1 MNLIAVK
8 LVQDSWCRVEAAGPV
23 AAEHFCRSLLENRPW
38 LTADYIGHVDE
49 RDTMLMQTFGQLIQG
64 MDRLD
69 SHAALLLQV
78 GRINACCGIQA
89 HHYPYFAVAL
99 LQTLSHHLGDAFSEP
114 VRHAW
119 TKVIGTM
126 TRLMLEG
133 ASGASEASVAI
144 RQSAA
149 DRRHQRR
156 RAARDLGG
164 IRGYHRRSAP
174 ESNRRNLGTHAVAIP
189 GVH

>member
-1 MNLIAVK
+1 MNQNAVE
-8 LVQDSWCRVEAAGPV
+8 LVQESWYRVEATGSA

-38 LTADYIGHVDE
+38 LAAQYIGHLDE
-49 RDTMLMQTFGQLIQG
+49 RDAMLMQTFGQMIRG
-64 MDRLD
+64 MHRLD
-69 SHAALLLQV
+69 SHASLLLQV
-78 GRINACCGIQA
+78 GRINACCGIQS

-99 LQTLSHHLGDAFSEP
+99 LQTLSHFLGDAFSEP

-126 TRLMLEG
+126 TRLMLAGAGG
-133 ASGASEASVAI
+133 ASGASVAI

-156 RAARDLGG
+156 RTARDLGG

-174 ESNRRNLGTHAVAIP
+174 ESNRRNLGAPAVAIP
-189 GVH
+189 RVH

>member
-1 MNLIAVK
+1 MNQNAVE
-8 LVQDSWCRVEAAGPV
+8 LVQESWYRVEATGAA

-38 LTADYIGHVDE
+38 LAAQYIGHLDE
-49 RDTMLMQTFGQLIQG
+49 RDAMLMQTFGQMIRG
-64 MDRLD
+64 MHRLD
-69 SHAALLLQV
+69 SHASLLLQV
-78 GRINACCGIQA
+78 GRINACCGIQS

-99 LQTLSHHLGDAFSEP
+99 LQTLSHFLGDEFSEP
-114 VRHAW
+114 VRLAW

-126 TRLMLEG
+126 TRLMLAG
-133 ASGASEASVAI
+133 ASGASGASVAI

-156 RAARDLGG
+156 RTARDLGG

-174 ESNRRNLGTHAVAIP
+174 ESNRRNLGTHAVASP